1 MNYHYIASERE
12 LTDFCDMIA
21 DAPVIAFDTE
31 FVSEDSYRPDL
42 CLVQVAAGDRLGVI
56 DAQQLDDLT
65 RFWNLL
71 TEPGRETI
79 AHAAREELRFLLRAI
94 GKRPSN
100 LFDVQI
106 AAGFIGLEYPAA
118 YNTLVQ
124 KLLGETL
131 HKGETR
137 TNWRKRPLSE
147 RQIEYALQDVLYLPE
162 LRGRLHQ
169 ELDRLGRLSWLA
181 EEMDSWQAEVE
192 AADCEEERWRRTGGL
207 TGLSS
212 RSLAIVRE
220 LWKWREAEAAKR
232 DRPARRILR
241 DDLIVELA
249 KRQTADLTRI
259 RAVRGLERGDLQRHM
274 PSIARCIER
283 AMSLP
288 EDKCPSRARRQ
299 PTPHLGLIGQ
309 FLTAA
314 LGGICQQSQ
323 IASALVGSTQDI
335 RDLIAWRLRLPGAD
349 PQSQPALARGWRAEV
364 VGRKID
370 DLLTGKTVIRIGD
383 PLADE
388 PLIFQPLDDA

>member
-1 MNYHYIASERE
+1 VNYHYITSKRE
-12 LTDFCDMIA
+12 LIDFCDLIA
-21 DAPVIAFDTE
+21 GAPVIGFDTE

-42 CLVQVAAGDRLGVI
+42 CLVQVAAGEWLGVI

-65 RFWNLL
+65 LFWDLL
-71 TEPGRETI
+71 AAPGHQTV
-79 AHAAREELRFLLRAI
+79 AHAAREELRFSLKAI
-94 GKRPSN
+94 GRRPHD

-106 AAGFIGLEYPAA
+106 AAGFLGLEYPAA

-124 KLLGETL
+124 KLLGVSL

-147 RQIEYALQDVLYLPE
+147 RQLEYALQDVVYLASLRDE
-162 LRGRLHQ
+162 LHRSLAAMGRL
-169 ELDRLGRLSWLA
+169 DWLA
-181 EEMDSWQAEVE
+181 DEMQAWQGEVE
-192 AADCEEERWRRTGGL
+192 SSDSEEERWRRTGGL

-220 LWKWREAEAAKR
+220 LWRWREAEAEKR
-232 DRPARRILR
+232 DRPVRRVLR

-249 KRQTADLTRI
+249 KRQTADITRI

-274 PSIARCIER
+274 PSLARCIER
-283 AMSLP
+283 AMALP
-288 EDKCPSRARRQ
+288 EEKCPPRLRRQ
-299 PTPHLGLIGQ
+299 PSPQLGLIGQ

-314 LGGICQQSQ
+314 LGGICQQAR
-323 IASALVGSTQDI
+323 IAPALVGATQDI
-335 RDLIAWRLRLPGAD
+335 RDLIAWRLGLPGAD
-349 PQSQPALARGWRAEV
+349 EQPPGLTRGWRAEV

-388 PLIFQPLDDA
+388 PLIFESGPDS